1 MQNTFGALGRELRRA
16 MIKHEWLGQVLQIGV
31 CAATAAATG
40 GLGCAAFAGAMAWG
54 MTGDLQA
61 GLTAFAI
68 GAIMPSAG
76 GFGDGFILRAVQAGV
91 MSGAISAAQGGTFK
105 AGFVNSLKGSLAGA
119 AGGSLGAT
127 FKTDNVYLG
136 TSIAALVGGTMAKM
150 TGGDFANGARSAA
163 FSYIIANK
171 GEFFA
176 KKKAATASD
185 PKNTP
190 TVGCDGA
197 GANPILFATGTKFL
211 VMTDYQSTTK
221 ANGKGALKLVRYYTS
236 DASQQTG
243 FGLGWRSNFDRSLK
257 FSGEGASSVAI
268 TAQRPNAQTRVFY
281 SIEAG
286 EWQAPSGKVEQ
297 LIQLQNSDSQEAA
310 QQDAWQLIT
319 ADNNV
324 ETYDASG
331 RLIRITELGG
341 YTQTLSY
348 GNDAGATDVLLSV
361 SDSYGQRIDFDYNY
375 SGLIQAVQTPQ
386 GETRYQYDTRLNL
399 VKVTDPDLTQTWS
412 DNPYKQYHY
421 DDLRFANA
429 ITRITDSAGRT
440 LHRMAYEDHGYATL
454 STLGDD
460 MEHYTVAYN
469 DDGSRTHTNA
479 LGRQTTYFFD
489 DHDRPTRVEG
499 HATAS
504 CVGAN
509 KAYEYDNNGFLVSK
523 TDWSDIETRF
533 QYNDRG
539 LMTQQTRAYG
549 TPEAFTVE
557 QQWHAEFRLPTRIT
571 TPGNTTELRYNEQGL
586 LIEKTTRD
594 TSTANNTNAANNTNP
609 VAFNTLRRWIGMDSD
624 NNSRTFTYTY
634 NAQGQ
639 LATLDGPRTDVD
651 DRSEFQYDLQ
661 GNRIAATNALG
672 QTHQILAHNPQ
683 GLPTLMEDAHGLQIQ
698 LSYNAQ
704 GWLLSKTVGQATT
717 TYQYDPVA
725 NYDGTGRVTQI
736 TAADGSWIQ
745 THYNQGGKVIALQ
758 NNLGERQRYQLDR
771 QGNPVQYESVDASNQ
786 LTQTFAK
793 QYDALSRLTAQIG
806 AHQQTVRY
814 QYDPNDNLTAQTDA
828 LGHVTGYQYDSLNR
842 LVATVDAHQN
852 TAFQGYDAMG
862 NLSQVIDP
870 RGIVT
875 HYRYNGF
882 GELLQQ
888 QSADTGSTVN
898 QYDATGNRI
907 QSIDARGVLSEMSY
921 DPLNRLTAIEYP
933 ASPDQNIHY
942 QYQNG
947 TLAQVEDATGSQ
959 HYQYDLNGRITQQ
972 QHQIEGQHYQVGY
985 QYNAAGQLLNTTY
998 PSGRVLN
1005 YHYDDLGRLSGIE
1018 QQHNPE
1024 ANANIIVDQ
1033 ISYLP
1038 FGPRQGLRFGNGI
1051 EAQQQR
1057 DLDYRIS
1064 VLSHVADAA
1073 NDGTDGAVDD
1083 AADGNDTA
1091 ERLHRQ
1097 YQYDA
1102 NNNIVA
1108 IENIVA
1114 SQSSQQFEYDALNRL
1129 TQAEGGYGQ
1138 LSYDYDAVG
1147 NRLSKTTTAAN
1158 GLIET
1163 DTYLNTETYQ
1173 YAETSNRLLAVQQ
1186 ANGIDLASTRQLS
1199 YSANGNIQQD
1209 LNAGNA
1215 RQLIYNARNR
1225 LVEITEAGQTVA
1237 LYGHNA
1243 QGQRVIKAVGER
1255 GQHFIYNQF
1264 DQLIA
1269 EANDQGV
1276 IEKEYVYLGNT
1287 AIAHIESANDA
1298 VYYYHRDHL
1307 GSAQMITDQTQQV
1320 VWAADYSPFGML
1332 ESGEGEDEGVG
1343 AVENNWRFPGQY
1355 ADGESGY
1362 YYNYFRDYDPTLGR
1376 YLQSDPIGL
1385 GGGFNTFGYV
1395 GGNPN
1400 IFVDPRGLF
1409 ESSTGA
1415 YAGGTVITPAGGV
1428 VLGGNLQTF
1437 SDGSTAA
1444 YKVSGYGYGWDI
1456 GVAGEWN
1463 VAFHTGDGGAK
1474 SWAGKFHNISLSAL
1488 GVTGTIF
1495 WGSDWY
1501 GFSGGAATDG
1511 LAASYSA
1518 TFYEPIVGPENS
1530 NTLANSQNKG
1540 RQSIVDD
1547 ASGTAGTCPAY

>member
-1 MQNTFGALGRELRRA
+1 MML
-16 MIKHEWLGQVLQIGV
+16 I
-31 CAATAAATG
+31 
-40 GLGCAAFAGAMAWG
+40 
-54 MTGDLQA
+54 
-61 GLTAFAI
+61 
-68 GAIMPSAG
+68 
-76 GFGDGFILRAVQAGV
+76 
-91 MSGAISAAQGGTFK
+91 
-105 AGFVNSLKGSLAGA
+105 NSDLKGCEELKRDAFNGLRLWI
-119 AGGSLGAT
+119 GG
-127 FKTDNVYLG
+127 
-136 TSIAALVGGTMAKM
+136 
-150 TGGDFANGARSAA
+150 
-163 FSYIIANK
+163 
-171 GEFFA
+171 
-176 KKKAATASD
+176 
-185 PKNTP
+185 
-190 TVGCDGA
+190 
-197 GANPILFATGTKFL
+197 
-211 VMTDYQSTTK
+211 
-221 ANGKGALKLVRYYTS
+221 
-236 DASQQTG
+236 
-243 FGLGWRSNFDRSLK
+243 
-257 FSGEGASSVAI
+257 
-268 TAQRPNAQTRVFY
+268 
-281 SIEAG
+281 
-286 EWQAPSGKVEQ
+286 
-297 LIQLQNSDSQEAA
+297 
-310 QQDAWQLIT
+310 
-319 ADNNV
+319 
-324 ETYDASG
+324 
-331 RLIRITELGG
+331 
-341 YTQTLSY
+341 
-348 GNDAGATDVLLSV
+348 
-361 SDSYGQRIDFDYNY
+361 
-375 SGLIQAVQTPQ
+375 
-386 GETRYQYDTRLNL
+386 
-399 VKVTDPDLTQTWS
+399 
-412 DNPYKQYHY
+412 
-421 DDLRFANA
+421 
-429 ITRITDSAGRT
+429 
-440 LHRMAYEDHGYATL
+440 
-454 STLGDD
+454 
-460 MEHYTVAYN
+460 
-469 DDGSRTHTNA
+469 
-479 LGRQTTYFFD
+479 
-489 DHDRPTRVEG
+489 
-499 HATAS
+499 
-504 CVGAN
+504 
-509 KAYEYDNNGFLVSK
+509 
-523 TDWSDIETRF
+523 
-533 QYNDRG
+533 
-539 LMTQQTRAYG
+539 
-549 TPEAFTVE
+549 
-557 QQWHAEFRLPTRIT
+557 
-571 TPGNTTELRYNEQGL
+571 
-586 LIEKTTRD
+586 
-594 TSTANNTNAANNTNP
+594 NTNP
-609 VAFNTLRRWIGMDSD
+609 VAWVERSATRDEQRTAPQPRPSQIKAPNPSQGTASNANQGTPSQATSALNTSALNTLRRWIGMDSD
-624 NNSRTFTYTY
+624 SRTFTYTYTY

-639 LATLDGPRTDVD
+639 LAALDGPRTDVD

-683 GLPTLMEDAHGLQIQ
+683 GLPTLMEDANGLQIQ

-758 NNLGERQRYQLDR
+758 NNLGERQRFQLDR

-828 LGHVTGYQYDSLNR
+828 LGHVTGYQYDALNR
-842 LVATVDAHQN
+842 LVTTVDAHQN
-852 TAFQGYDAMG
+852 TALQRYDAMG

-875 HYRYNGF
+875 HYHYNGF

-898 QYDATGNRI
+898 QYDANGNRI
-907 QSIDARGVLSEMSY
+907 QSIDARGVLSEMHY
-921 DPLNRLTAIEYP
+921 DPLNRLTAIDYP
-933 ASPDQNIHY
+933 ESPDQNIAYH
-942 QYQNG
+942 YQNG
-947 TLAQVEDATGSQ
+947 KLAEVEDATGSQ

-972 QHQIEGQHYQVGY
+972 QHQIEGQHYQVDY

-1024 ANANIIVDQ
+1024 ADANIIVDQ

-1108 IENIVA
+1108 IENVALKNMAIENIVA
-1114 SQSSQQFEYDALNRL
+1114 SQSSQKFEYDALNRL

-1147 NRLSKTTTAAN
+1147 NRLSKTTAAN
-1158 GLIET
+1158 GLLET

-1186 ANGIDLASTRQLS
+1186 VNGIDLASTRQLS

-1237 LYGHNA
+1237 LYGHNT

-1264 DQLIA
+1264 DQMIA

-1298 VYYYHRDHL
+1298 VYYYHSDHL

-1332 ESGEGEDEGVG
+1332 ELGEGEG

-1395 GGNPN
+1395 GGNPVGSIDLQGLKALVMQGGIDFN
-1400 IFVDPRGLF
+1400 MFGLATTDSIGIAIDLDSFQIHRIRTRPIGGASTNVGANGFVAYSIFNDIDSVFGNSNEYQADIPYLKLPGF
-1409 ESSTGA
+1409 WGGS
-1415 YAGGTVITPAGGV
+1415 GTVITNDTTPAETEIIGSGLNLE
-1428 VLGGNLQTF
+1428 LG
-1437 SDGSTAA
+1437 
-1444 YKVSGYGYGWDI
+1444 I
-1456 GVAGEWN
+1456 GRK
-1463 VAFHTGDGGAK
+1463 GA
-1474 SWAGKFHNISLSAL
+1474 
-1488 GVTGTIF
+1488 
-1495 WGSDWY
+1495 
-1501 GFSGGAATDG
+1501 
-1511 LAASYSA
+1511 
-1518 TFYEPIVGPENS
+1518 
-1530 NTLANSQNKG
+1530 
-1540 RQSIVDD
+1540 QSIQTETSKYNPDYWD
-1547 ASGTAGTCPAY
+1547 TGSSCKPL